1 MKKIEIEKLF
11 LVNRTKELT
20 KQHIDLIS
28 RIKTFKFQSGTES
41 TKRHL
46 KNSHKNYE
54 EEPTSNKVASSFKSM
69 SMTNTNFLIFKPK
82 PACIE
87 TNKIPSF
94 LRQRTMPSIKLN
106 KPPKSSSENLD
117 LEKEQTTNSMNGM
130 AKFTNERLSMCCPVL
145 MHARLAFNR
154 FETDCKCRRHLIPF
168 LNDLEY
174 DKLLSIIPSEQL
186 AVVVVVGQR

>member
-1 MKKIEIEKLF
+1 MIGK
-11 LVNRTKELT
+11 
-20 KQHIDLIS
+20 
-28 RIKTFKFQSGTES
+28 IKTFKFQSGTES
-41 TKRHL
+41 TKKHL

-54 EEPTSNKVASSFKSM
+54 EEGTSNKVTGSFKSM
-69 SMTNTNFLIFKPK
+69 SMTNTNFLVLKPK

-106 KPPKSSSENLD
+106 NPSKLSSENLD
-117 LEKEQTTNSMNGM
+117 HIINLEKGQTTNSMNGM
-130 AKFTNERLSMCCPVL
+130 NKFTNERLSMCCPAL

-154 FETDCKCRRHLIPF
+154 FENDCKCRKHLIPF

-186 AVVVVVGQR
+186 VVVVIVGQR